1 MSGRVD
7 GTSRLVMRIW
17 VAPAGWEASG
27 TEGGPRSRVG
37 DSCATWSTD
46 ARCDAVDSYESSF
59 GLVRGWGR
67 AVLRKVI
74 TVFGSSAA
82 AIGRQ
87 LRLGS
92 CSTSNSSW
100 ENPYRAPCDFAVDVR
115 VIVGEP
121 LVHPADLVPRD
132 VLVAHFYIKGKGVC
146 LFEHAAVAMWALR
159 SWADSMGRHTSICDG
174 GWRAVCCLPVS
185 YRKHAGGD
193 AGGAAACRVRRLPPS
208 SVGWSKHALPLQTL
222 ELDASRG
229 QLPRSHCKRMR
240 LIRDTAASEA
250 GKAAVWAGFPGRG
263 GAGSRETPVSRA

>member
-27 TEGGPRSRVG
+27 TEGGSRSRVG

-146 LFEHAAVAMWALR
+146 LFEHAAVAMRELR
-159 SWADSMGRHTSICDG
+159 SWADIPPYATVDG
-174 GWRAVCCLPVS
+174 VWFAAYRYHIASVQGVMPV
-185 YRKHAGGD
+185 
-193 AGGAAACRVRRLPPS
+193 VLPP
-208 SVGWSKHALPLQTL
+208 VECAGCLHP
-222 ELDASRG
+222 ASGG
-229 QLPRSHCKRMR
+229 QNMHSHCKRSRSMR
-240 LIRDTAASEA
+240 
-250 GKAAVWAGFPGRG
+250 V
-263 GAGSRETPVSRA
+263 VVNCRAPIANGCA